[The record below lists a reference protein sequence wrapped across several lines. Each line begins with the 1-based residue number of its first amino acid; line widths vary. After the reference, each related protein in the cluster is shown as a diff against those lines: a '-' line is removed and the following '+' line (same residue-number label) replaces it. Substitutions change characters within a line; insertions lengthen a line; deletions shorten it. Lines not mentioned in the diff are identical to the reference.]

1 MTHALSTL
9 ELGCTSGGLELLSL
23 CPPTPHLHSLLQ
35 PPAPRS
41 PRAQTSGEVPE
52 KGRASQ
58 ITQQGCELSWGVLH
72 SVPPLTVGVVGQV
85 RSLQKSSKEMTRS
98 DPESW
103 AQDGTLEP

>member
-1 MTHALSTL
+1 MAWSCCPCVPPHHTYI
-9 ELGCTSGGLELLSL
+9 L
-23 CPPTPHLHSLLQ
+23 CCSLL
-35 PPAPRS
+35 PPRS

-72 SVPPLTVGVVGQV
+72 SVPPPTVGVVGQV
-85 RSLQKSSKEMTRS
+85 RSLQKSPKEMTRS